1 MRINLVSFFLSLI
14 ILSLLVGCDDAFLD
28 TNVTLPD
35 EEENPMM
42 ETPMDTSTTGASLMT
57 AKINGMD
64 WEAEAAGA
72 LIQVN
77 RIGISGLAADGS
89 VMVLSLEDN
98 GEGVYE
104 LTENSLS
111 AGAYTLGDNSNA
123 FTSNSNVEGGRVEIT
138 ELNWQDSIM
147 SGTFF
152 FTGSRAFPA
161 GEVNI
166 EVGTFENIP
175 VRTELGS
182 VNDFNNLSV
191 KVDDEL
197 FEPVSVTAMIDPFSN
212 NISIVGTAAVGIP
225 SVGLFLPQDITEGT
239 YDLGTPGFADY
250 GAQYNI
256 DDMTFLGAES
266 GELIITKHDTGV
278 KIIEG
283 TFFFEAAE
291 LVGGSTAS
299 LTEGSFSVTY

>member
-1 MRINLVSFFLSLI
+1 MRINLVSFFISLVI
-14 ILSLLVGCDDAFLD
+14 FSLLFSCDDAFLD
-28 TNVTLPD
+28 TNVAPP
-35 EEENPMM
+35 EEENPMTEM
-42 ETPMDTSTTGASLMT
+42 PMDTSTSLMT
-57 AKINGMD
+57 AQINNMD
-64 WEAEAAGA
+64 WSATAAGA

-89 VMVLSLEDN
+89 IIILSLEDK
-98 GEGVYE
+98 GEGVYD

-123 FTSNSNVEGGRVEIT
+123 FTSNTSMEGGSVEIT
-138 ELNWQDSIM
+138 ELNWQDSTM

-152 FTGSRAFPA
+152 FTGARALPA
-161 GEVNI
+161 GEVKI
-166 EVGTFENIP
+166 EVGRFDKIP
-175 VRTELGS
+175 VQTQLGS
-182 VNDFNNLSV
+182 VNDFNTISV
-191 KVDDEL
+191 KVDSVL
-197 FEPVSVTAMIDPFSN
+197 FEPEAVTAMIDPFTN
-212 NISIVGTAAVGIP
+212 AIAIVGTAAGGIP
-225 SVGLFLPQDITEGT
+225 SVALYLPRDITEGT

-266 GELIITKHDTGV
+266 GQVTVTKHDKGV

-291 LVGGSTAS
+291 LAGNAKTS
-299 LTEGSFSVTY
+299 LTEGSFMVSY

>member
-1 MRINLVSFFLSLI
+1 MRINLVSFCLSLI
-14 ILSLLVGCDDAFLD
+14 IFALLVSCDDAFLD
-28 TNVTLPD
+28 TNVTPT
-35 EEENPMM
+35 EEENPMTEM
-42 ETPMDTSTTGASLMT
+42 PVDSNMTTTSLMT
-57 AKINGMD
+57 ATVNGEE
-64 WEAEAAGA
+64 WAAEAAGV

-89 VMVLSLEDN
+89 IIVLSLEDN
-98 GEGVYE
+98 GEGIYE

-111 AGAYTLGDNSNA
+111 AGAYTLSDNSDA
-123 FTSNSNVEGGRVEIT
+123 FTSNSNMEGGTVEIT
-138 ELNWQDSIM
+138 ELNWQDSTM
-147 SGTFF
+147 SGTFS

-166 EVGTFENIP
+166 EVGQFDNLPIQ
-175 VRTELGS
+175 TELGS
-182 VNDFNNLSV
+182 VNDFNNMSV
-191 KVDDEL
+191 KVDDVL
-197 FEPVSVTAMIDPFSN
+197 FEPAAVTGMIDPFSN
-212 NISIVGTAAVGIP
+212 NITIVGTAAVGIP
-225 SVGLFLPQDITEGT
+225 SVGLFLPQAIIEGT

-266 GELIITKHDTGV
+266 GQVTITKHDTGV

-291 LVGGSTAS
+291 LVGSSTAS